1 MIDLNLNHYYNFNW
15 LIIGQEIKL
24 IWEKNMETEKHITID
39 GNTAAA
45 SMAYMMSDLA
55 LIYPITPSSPMAE
68 NIDEWSVKGKKN
80 IFGNKVEVTEMQSE
94 GGAAGALHGA
104 LTAGSKAT
112 TFTSSQGL
120 LLMIPNMYKIAGEML
135 PCVIHVAAR
144 TIATHALSIFGDHSD
159 VMGVRQTG
167 FAMVASSSVQEAQD
181 MALAAHLATNSAKIP
196 FVHFFDGFRTSHEV
210 NTITAISDET
220 VKALAELRGN
230 IFERTNE
237 FTPSNPIQKGTN
249 QGEDIYFQNR
259 EACNPY
265 YSAVPSIFE
274 SVLSDL
280 YKATGRKYKLFE
292 YYGAKDAESVI
303 VVMGSGADTTIQA
316 VEKMAKAGVKVGVIK
331 VRLYRPFDTKR
342 FVSLLPKT
350 TKVITV
356 LDRTKECGAVY
367 EPLAEDVISAL
378 SEAGVSGIRVLGGR
392 YGLSSK
398 EFTHEHVVAVYENS
412 KLSKPKNHFTVGIVD
427 DVTNLSLPKN
437 KMKFDFYDPHTVECR
452 FYGLGS
458 DGTVSANKNSI
469 KIISEYAGLYGQGYF
484 VYDSKKSGGLTIS
497 HLRMSKRPIN
507 APYLTINPDF
517 VACHNKSYVDKY
529 DMLSDIKDGGTF
541 LLNAPWT
548 DEEMETNLPASMKKF
563 IADKHLKFYV
573 IDAEKVAEEA
583 GLNRRINVVMQ
594 TAFFALS
601 KILPVDTAI
610 AHIKT
615 AAAKTYAKKGEK
627 VVEMN
632 IKAIDSS
639 LAGLREV
646 KYPAEAWKKVTSAAD
661 FCPIDDPYYKDY
673 IRPIELKLGN
683 DLPVSAFDVT
693 GSSHTGTSAY
703 EKRNIANFL
712 PKWIAENCIQCNQCS
727 LVCPHSVIRPYLVKS
742 DSKLAK
748 EVGAIPALGIP
759 GYSFKI
765 QISPA
770 DCTGCENCAKVCP
783 ALKKALEM
791 VKNEDIFD
799 EEVKKYNKLK
809 DVENPE
815 TIFKKETVKGSQFN
829 RPLFEFPG
837 ACAGCGE
844 TPYLKLL
851 SQLFGEELLIA
862 NATGCSS
869 IYAGTA
875 PTCPYAKSKNGFGP
889 AWSNSLF
896 EDNAEFGLGMKKSV
910 KNVRA
915 HLVSVI
921 ENAVANKVYGKKLTE
936 KLELWLGQDKKDQ
949 ALATEIKKEI
959 VKLYEADKSNET
971 TRAIYGYIS
980 GLFETSVWI
989 VGGDGWAYDIG
1000 YGGLDHVLASG
1011 EDVNILVLDTEVY
1024 SNTGGQA
1031 SKATPMGSVAKFA
1044 AGGKQTQKK
1053 NLGAIA
1059 RQYPNVYVAQVAMGA
1074 NQQATINAL
1083 KEAKENK
1090 GPSIVICYCP
1100 CINHGSDMSNS
1111 QAQQKLAVES
1121 GYWPIYRY
1129 NPNTDTLTFDEKMP
1143 SKEYEEFTSTQ
1154 SRYFTL
1160 AKTSAEESARLIGGA
1175 KEHATEVIK
1184 NLSEEA
1190 ANNKK

>member
-1 MIDLNLNHYYNFNW
+1 M
-15 LIIGQEIKL
+15 K
-24 IWEKNMETEKHITID
+24 TEKHLTID

-45 SMAYMMSDLA
+45 SMAYLMSDLA

-68 NIDEWSVKGKKN
+68 NIDEWGVKGKKN
-80 IFGNKVEVTEMQSE
+80 IYGNTVEVTEMQSE

-104 LTAGSKAT
+104 LTAGSKAV

-120 LLMIPNMYKIAGEML
+120 LLMIPNMYKIAGELL

-181 MALAAHLATNSAKIP
+181 MALAAHLATNSCKVP

-210 NTITAISDET
+210 NTISAIDDET
-220 VKALAELRGN
+220 VKALAEARGN
-230 IFERTNE
+230 IFERINE

-259 EACNPY
+259 EACTPFYN
-265 YSAVPSIFE
+265 AVPSVFE
-274 SVLSDL
+274 SVLDDL
-280 YKATGRKYKLFE
+280 FKATGRRYKLFE

-316 VEKMAKAGVKVGVIK
+316 VEKMAKAGIKVGVIK
-331 VRLYRPFDTKR
+331 VRLYRPFDTAK
-342 FVSLLPKT
+342 FVSLVPKT
-350 TKVITV
+350 AKVITV
-356 LDRTKECGAVY
+356 LDRTKECGATFD
-367 EPLAEDVISAL
+367 PLAEDVISAL
-378 SEAGVSGIRVLGGR
+378 SDAGVVGIRVLGGR

-398 EFTHEHVVAVYENS
+398 EFTHDHVVSVYENS
-412 KLSKPKNHFTVGIVD
+412 ILGKPKNHFTVGIND
-427 DVTNLSLPKN
+427 DVNKSSLPLN
-437 KMKFDFYDPHTVECR
+437 KLKFDFFDPNTVECR

-469 KIISEYAGLYGQGYF
+469 KIISEQAGLYGQGYF

-497 HLRMSKRPIN
+497 HLRMSKNPIN
-507 APYLTINPDF
+507 APYLTLYPDF
-517 VACHNKSYVDKY
+517 VACHNKSYVGKY
-529 DMLSDIKDGGTF
+529 DMLSSIKEGGTF

-548 DEEMETNLPASMKKF
+548 DEEMNENLPSSMKKF
-563 IADKHLKFYV
+563 IADKNLKFFV
-573 IDAEKVAEEA
+573 IDAEKVADEV

-601 KILPVDTAI
+601 KILPVDVAI
-610 AHIKT
+610 NHIKT

-632 IKAIDSS
+632 IKAIDNSLSS
-639 LAGLREV
+639 LREV
-646 KYPAEAWKKVTSAAD
+646 KYDAKAWKNITKAPD
-661 FCPIDDPYYKDY
+661 FCPIDDPYYKNY

-683 DLPVSAFDVT
+683 ELPVSAFDVT
-693 GSSHTGTSAY
+693 GSSHTATAAY
-703 EKRNIANFL
+703 EKRNIATML

-727 LVCPHSVIRPYLVKS
+727 LVCPHAVIRPYLVKS
-742 DSKLAK
+742 DSQLAK
-748 EVGAIPALGIP
+748 DVGAIPALGIP

-770 DCTGCENCAKVCP
+770 DCTGCENCVKVCP
-783 ALKKALEM
+783 ALNKALEM
-791 VKNEDIFD
+791 VKNEEIFNT
-799 EEVKKYNKLK
+799 EVNLYNKLK
-809 DVENPE
+809 DVENPA
-815 TIFKKETVKGSQFN
+815 TIFKKETVKGSQFEK
-829 RPLFEFPG
+829 PLFEFSG

-851 SQLFGEELLIA
+851 SQLFGEEMLIA

-869 IYAGTA
+869 IYSGTA
-875 PTCPYAKSKNGFGP
+875 PTCPYTKTKAGFGP

-910 KNVRA
+910 DNVRA
-915 HLVSVI
+915 SLNKTVKFAI
-921 ENAVANKVYGKKLTE
+921 ENKIYDKKFLSL
-936 KLELWLGQDKKDQ
+936 LETWLEQNKKDQ
-949 ALATEIKKEI
+949 ALALEIKAEI
-959 VKLYEADKSNET
+959 LKLYESDKTNET
-971 TRAIYGYIS
+971 TRALYGYIS

-989 VGGDGWAYDIG
+989 IGGDGWAYDID

-1044 AGGKQTQKK
+1044 AGGKKTQKK

-1074 NQQATINAL
+1074 NAQATITAL

-1111 QAQQKLAVES
+1111 QAQEKLAVES

-1129 NPNTDTLTFDEKMP
+1129 NPNTDTLTFDAKLP
-1143 SKEYEEFTSTQ
+1143 SKAYEEFTKTQ

-1160 AKTSAEESARLIGGA
+1160 AKTNAEEATRLIDGA
-1175 KEHATEVIK
+1175 SKHAAEVIN
-1184 NLSEEA
+1184 NLNEEA
-1190 ANNKK
+1190 VNKK